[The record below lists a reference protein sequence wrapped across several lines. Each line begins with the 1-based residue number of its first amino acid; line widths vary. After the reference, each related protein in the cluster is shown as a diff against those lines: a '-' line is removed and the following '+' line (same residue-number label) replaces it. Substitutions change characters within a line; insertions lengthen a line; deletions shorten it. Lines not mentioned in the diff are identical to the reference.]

1 MTKTLNNETEILQI
15 RNDTIFHDVFNGEDM
30 NTLEWMVMHIL
41 GCSYEEVHGKV
52 TIGNIRL
59 TRVSKKDKN
68 KYLDLIVEYNDEK
81 VILELNNNFHGV
93 YTRNII
99 YAATVLINNYKINDD
114 KSLDDDYYKNVVKVL
129 LINLNWYPSKKKGKK
144 TPGKTI
150 YEIPYAEFNK
160 NDYLLKIINVNLDYF
175 DKLCYD
181 DVSESDKLYKLLT
194 IKSKKEL
201 MEIRKK
207 EKLLEYYSDKLIDLS
222 SDEKYKEV
230 IMDKR
235 VEKNIE
241 KQTAYLVGKNDGIEQ
256 GIEKS
261 KKEMAINLF
270 NRNVSL
276 DIISESSGLTIEE
289 VKKLINSN

>member
-1 MTKTLNNETEILQI
+1 MTKTINNETEILQI

-30 NTLEWMVMHIL
+30 NTLEWIVMHIL
-41 GCSYEEVHGKV
+41 GCSYEEVHEKV
-52 TIGNIRL
+52 TVGNIRL

-99 YAATVLINNYKINDD
+99 YAATVLINNYKLNDD

-144 TPGKTI
+144 TPAKTS

-222 SDEKYKEV
+222 SNEKYKEV
-230 IMDKR
+230 VMDKR

-241 KQTAYLVGKNDGIEQ
+241 KQTAYLVGKNDGIEE
-256 GIEKS
+256 GIEQNQ
-261 KKEMAINLF
+261 KEMIKKMLDEKI
-270 NRNVSL
+270 SL
-276 DIISESSGLTIEE
+276 ETISRCVGLT
-289 VKKLINSN
+289 VKEIKSMVL